1 MKRAIKAALVSAL
14 ALFSVTAIVGTTN
27 VKANYIH
34 TFKQESLFA
43 KGNLAEQVT
52 NPGADLY
59 NFSDVKN
66 RALAAG
72 TDWYTDQIAI
82 EANSG
87 NPKYRVATN
96 EWVNY
101 QDVAYVASRTDY
113 SFMTNERKKV
123 FNFNPKNYTFTNT
136 GKVLPIGNWSSNK
149 SISLP
154 STGNGIFILYR
165 QVATNEWI
173 REIVQNGTV
182 LSDWSID

>member
-1 MKRAIKAALVSAL
+1 MKRVIKATLVSVL
-14 ALFSVTAIVGTTN
+14 ALFAFTTIVGATD
-27 VKANYIH
+27 VKADYIH

-43 KGNLAEQVT
+43 KGNLAKQVI

-72 TDWYTDQIAI
+72 TDWYTDQVAI
-82 EANSG
+82 EVNSG

-101 QDVAYVASRTDY
+101 QDVAYVATRTDY
-113 SFMTNERKKV
+113 SFMTNERKKIFS
-123 FNFNPKNYTFTNT
+123 FNSKDYTFTNT
-136 GKVLPIGNWSSNK
+136 GKILPIGNWSSNK

-154 STGNGIFILYR
+154 TAGNGIFILYR
-165 QVATNEWI
+165 QVATNEWT
-173 REIVQNGTV
+173 REIVQNGEI